1 MFIWP
6 NKQPIGKYFRQESF
20 TNHEVE
26 LRKGDSIYIFT
37 DGYADQFGGPK
48 GKKMMY
54 KPFKD
59 LLLNIQD
66 KSMNEQK
73 EILEQYFNDWK
84 GSLEQVDDVCV
95 IGVRV

>member
-1 MFIWP
+1 MYP
-6 NKQPIGKYFRQESF
+6 KDTHQPMKENQLCTGHLEQTSIAYASAKYAGVQ
-20 TNHEVE
+20 
-26 LRKGDSIYIFT
+26 
-37 DGYADQFGGPK
+37 
-48 GKKMMY
+48 MC
-54 KPFKD
+54 
-59 LLLNIQD
+59 